1 MQKAALFASLLFFIL
16 LLCIR
21 CADTNGANRLK
32 HAEYDIS
39 QIITSFISIL
49 LAQFWEI
56 KVRYL

>member
-1 MQKAALFASLLFFIL
+1 MQKAPLFASLLFFIL

-49 LAQFWEI
+49 FGTILGN
-56 KVRYL
+56 